1 MNIDPIQVLGPA
13 GAAQSTETSVQ
24 VRRTQ
29 PSAAPA
35 AAHSQEQPNS
45 GTIVKQE
52 IQRTQTVVAENER
65 AQDVVEVQ
73 RDSQL
78 ANQIVIKY
86 LDPATGREILQVPSS
101 GVLSVYRGISQDLQ
115 LEAKRESSSSPTTAE
130 GEKHGH

>member
-1 MNIDPIQVLGPA
+1 MSIGPVQVLGPEGRAQFADPNVRA
-13 GAAQSTETSVQ
+13 GRA
-24 VRRTQ
+24 Q

-35 AAHSQEQPNS
+35 AAHSQEQLNS
-45 GTIVKQE
+45 RTIAKQE
-52 IQRTQTVVAENER
+52 IQHAQNVAAENER

-86 LDPATGREILQVPSS
+86 LDPATGREILQVPSA

-115 LEAKRESSSSPTTAE
+115 QEAKRESSSIPTTAE
-130 GEKHGH
+130 GVKHGH